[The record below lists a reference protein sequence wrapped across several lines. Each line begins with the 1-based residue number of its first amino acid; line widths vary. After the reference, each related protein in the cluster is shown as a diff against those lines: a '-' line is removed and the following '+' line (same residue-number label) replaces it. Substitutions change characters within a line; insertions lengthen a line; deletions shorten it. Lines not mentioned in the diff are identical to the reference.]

1 MSNQF
6 DLFAEEPQG
15 SSGVS
20 NDLQAQINALRSEI
34 NQHNHRYYVLDEPS
48 VPDAEYDRLMRELQ
62 ALEAVHPELI
72 TSDSP
77 TQKVGGA
84 VLKGF
89 SEVAHEQ
96 AMLSLDNAMNEAEFA
111 AFYQRVAERLKT
123 TEPLEFAFEPK
134 LDGLAI
140 SLLYE
145 NGVLVRAATRGDGQ
159 TGEDVT
165 QNVRTIKNIPLKL
178 QGDFPER
185 IEIRGE
191 VYMPL
196 KGFAAYNQKAVEQ
209 GDKSFA
215 NPRNAAAGSLRQLDS
230 SITAKRP
237 LEFCSYGMGIVSS
250 DFVMPETYSDILLKI
265 KALGV
270 RINENMRVA
279 KGLDQALQCYNELGE
294 KRHSLPYEID
304 GTVFK
309 INALALQQELGFVA
323 RAPRWAIAYKFPA
336 VEQMT
341 VLEGVD
347 FQVGRTGALTPV
359 ARLTPVQVAGVTVSN
374 ATLHNMDEIE
384 RLGVQIGDTVVIRRA
399 GDVIPQVVSVVA
411 EKRGQTCPIQMPSH
425 CPVCNSLVEKVEG
438 EAVARCTG
446 GLFCAAQR
454 KEAIKHFASR
464 KAMDIEGLGDKLIEQ
479 LVDENLVTSV
489 HQLYSLSL
497 EQLAGLERMA
507 EKSAQN
513 ILTALE
519 KSKQTELGRFIY
531 SLGIRE
537 VGTVTANQLAKHFG
551 FLARIQAA
559 NLDEL
564 QQVPDVGVIV
574 ANHVYNFFREEHNLA
589 VIQGLKEA
597 GISWHEAK
605 PQAAQDLP
613 LTGQTAVITGT
624 LVDSGMSRDDA
635 KTKLEA
641 FGCKVAGSVSA
652 KTSFVVAGEKA
663 GSKLTKAQEL
673 GVKVLTEADFLQLL
687 SDLSNR

>member
-62 ALEAVHPELI
+62 ALEAAHPELI
-72 TSDSP
+72 SSDSP

-209 GDKSFA
+209 GDKPFA

-489 HQLYSLSL
+489 HHLYSLSL

-564 QQVPDVGVIV
+564 QQVPDVGAIV
-574 ANHVYNFFREEHNLA
+574 ASHVYNFFREEHNLA